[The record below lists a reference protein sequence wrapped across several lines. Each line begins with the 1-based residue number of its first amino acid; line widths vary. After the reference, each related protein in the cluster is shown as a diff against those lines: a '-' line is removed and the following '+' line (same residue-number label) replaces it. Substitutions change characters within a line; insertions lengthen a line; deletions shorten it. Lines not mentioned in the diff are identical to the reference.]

1 MTSDKGGAQNEL
13 DERIIAVRNSLLA
26 EGENVEAEEEG
37 DQGQGILL
45 TDSRLIIIKVGFAA
59 TGSPEGKLVG
69 SFPLNEI
76 VEVVV
81 RKGPLGAV
89 IQVCTQQ
96 KQNNPGTPPDN
107 VIIFTGPQRI
117 KKCESIA
124 AKIETALGRPVR
136 RIEASSE
143 KQGTDADS
151 RSQDAA
157 VVQSV
162 EESDFESPAACAD
175 TKPDELDEVAKITRG
190 GRQPVTL
197 AEQIFAEMT
206 GQESAHGSSS
216 VSSSTESDF
225 KKDDVGTVDAETQ
238 TVSILSST
246 ESVAEEPPA
255 NEKSASSGYRP
266 NPNLPKPVK
275 KRTAGLGKTAVVMAG
290 LTAALLVGIAVT
302 APLRA
307 PTPKQDV
314 AIRPSDLSQN
324 LGVLQKQQAE
334 IAKYQAEVASILQT
348 ANRSLDDLEAAI
360 KSRNVAAI
368 AKAASASHIEIGWQ
382 KLTDLPAPIGLASA
396 KESLTA
402 GLFIGKT
409 VVTSVAS
416 DVRSANGISVD
427 RNLGKIAEARRLL
440 KKGFEAITRIQSDL
454 EREIDNCRRS
464 DGSKRNNVSKPLC
477 VCCFRSK
484 SAMKYI

>member
-1 MTSDKGGAQNEL
+1 MTSDKGGARNEL

-59 TGSPEGKLVG
+59 TGSPEGKIVG

-89 IQVCTQQ
+89 IQVCAQQ

-124 AKIETALGRPVR
+124 AKIETALGKPVR

-143 KQGTDADS
+143 KQRTDADS
-151 RSQDAA
+151 LNQDLNQDAA

-162 EESDFESPAACAD
+162 EESNFESPAACAD
-175 TKPDELDEVAKITRG
+175 NKLDELDEVAKTTRG

-206 GQESAHGSSS
+206 EQESAHESSS

-238 TVSILSST
+238 TMSILSST

-255 NEKSASSGYRP
+255 NERTASSGYRP

-348 ANRSLDDLEAAI
+348 ANRSLDDLETAI

-368 AKAASASHIEIGWQ
+368 AKAASVSSIEIGWQ

-409 VVTSVAS
+409 VATSVAS

-427 RNLGKIAEARRLL
+427 RNLGRIAEARRLL
-440 KKGFEAITRIQSDL
+440 KKGFESITRIQSDL
-454 EREIDNCRRS
+454 EREIDKCRRS
-464 DGSKRNNVSKPLC
+464 DGSKRNNVSKP
-477 VCCFRSK
+477 
-484 SAMKYI
+484 

>member
-1 MTSDKGGAQNEL
+1 MTSDKGGARNEL

-26 EGENVEAEEEG
+26 EGENVKAEEEG

-59 TGSPEGKLVG
+59 TGSPEGKIVG

-96 KQNNPGTPPDN
+96 KQNNQGNPPDN

-124 AKIETALGRPVR
+124 AKIENVLGRPVR

-143 KQGTDADS
+143 KQETDADS
-151 RSQDAA
+151 QNQEAA
-157 VVQSV
+157 VVQPV
-162 EESDFESPAACAD
+162 EENKFESPAACAAIEAED
-175 TKPDELDEVAKITRG
+175 IKSEDLDKVAKTTRG

-206 GQESAHGSSS
+206 GQESTHGSSY
-216 VSSSTESDF
+216 VSSSTESDSNN
-225 KKDDVGTVDAETQ
+225 DEVSTVDAETQ
-238 TVSILSST
+238 TMSIPSST
-246 ESVAEEPPA
+246 ESFAEEPPA
-255 NEKSASSGYRP
+255 NEESVSSGYRP
-266 NPNLPKPVK
+266 NPNLPKPIRK
-275 KRTAGLGKTAVVMAG
+275 KTAGLGKTAVVMAG

-307 PTPKQDV
+307 PTPKQYV
-314 AIRPSDLSQN
+314 AIRQSDLSQS
-324 LGVLQKQQAE
+324 LRVLQKQQAE
-334 IAKYQAEVASILQT
+334 IAKYKAEVASIIQT
-348 ANRSLDDLEAAI
+348 TSRSLDDLEAAI
-360 KSRNVAAI
+360 KSRNIAAI
-368 AKAASASHIEIGWQ
+368 AKAASESPFETGWQ

-409 VVTSVAS
+409 VAMSLAS
-416 DVRSANGISVD
+416 EARSANGISVD
-427 RNLGKIAEARRLL
+427 RNLGRIAEARRLL
-440 KKGFEAITRIQSDL
+440 KKGLETITQIQSDL
-454 EREIDNCRRS
+454 KREIENRQRS
-464 DGSKRNNVSKPLC
+464 GVSKINNGSKP
-477 VCCFRSK
+477 
-484 SAMKYI
+484 